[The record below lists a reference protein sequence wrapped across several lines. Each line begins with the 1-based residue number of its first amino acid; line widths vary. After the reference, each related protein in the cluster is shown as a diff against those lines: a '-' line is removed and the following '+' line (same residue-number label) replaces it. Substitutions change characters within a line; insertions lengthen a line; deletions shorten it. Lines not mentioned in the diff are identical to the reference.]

1 MKKTIWYIVYWYP
14 MQSRFL
20 SAPNFHTMNTRE
32 ELDEALQIA
41 KESNYD
47 VVDYRCREIDI

>member
-1 MKKTIWYIVYWYP
+1 MKKTIWYIVYWYS

-20 SAPNFHTMNTRE
+20 SAPNFHTMNTRT

-41 KESNYD
+41 RKSNYD
-47 VVDYRCREIDI
+47 VVDYGCREIDV